1 MSERMS
7 LSIFRGAPRT
17 NPPEPVARLEEP
29 CWGQASGSRSLGPD
43 LVRAAAAILVVY
55 LHACVAYLIHP
66 MPGLVWALHDTP
78 SYLVSVLFWLI
89 EIFIMPLFLLLAGFF
104 AYRSWISGG
113 DRALIRSRMKRLLR
127 PMIFAVVVVLPLDY
141 YVWLVSWVVE
151 GTMPATQL
159 WTQKFPRPLREHLFG
174 FGHLWFLQYVFLYCV
189 VLVCVGAAKR
199 SLSAENNLP
208 ATLSIRRMWAL
219 VIGLI
224 VIAMVVLTIAPEV
237 VFGFQHA
244 FYPVPTKWIYCAT
257 FFFGGAV
264 IAMVDPRMQ
273 WLNALAPR
281 MLSWGA
287 VCAAATVAI
296 GQWSIERADSSS
308 LAMDIGI
315 ASRVT
320 LASMTVVAAW
330 AISLGLIGMA
340 NRLSPALAKQPV
352 LGRTISYL
360 AAAGFWVYLVHHPL
374 VALIQL
380 DLKWMLPTLSSLIK
394 SIITAVVATGVSL
407 GTYEILIRNKPLG
420 RWIGI
425 ESPAKGAVQDR
436 RGLKIAEQPGG
447 EDLGA
452 ALPTIVDQPIRR
464 AA

>member
-1 MSERMS
+1 MS

-17 NPPEPVARLEEP
+17 NQVERVAGLGELGLVQSARP
-29 CWGQASGSRSLGPD
+29 RALGPD

-66 MPGLVWALHDTP
+66 MPGLVWAIQDTP
-78 SYLVSVLFWLI
+78 SNSVSILFWLI
-89 EIFIMPLFLLLAGFF
+89 EIFVMPLFLLLAGFF
-104 AYRSWISGG
+104 AYRSWSSGG
-113 DRALIRSRMKRLLR
+113 DLALIRSRARRLLI
-127 PMIFAVVVVLPLDY
+127 PMFFAVAVVLPLDY
-141 YVWLVSWVVE
+141 YVWLVSWVAE

-189 VLVCVGAAKR
+189 TLVGLGAIKR
-199 SLSAENNLP
+199 SMSPENSQP
-208 ATLSIRRMWAL
+208 VAISIRRTSAL

-224 VIAMVVLTIAPEV
+224 VTAMAVLAIAPEV

-244 FYPVPTKWIYCAT
+244 FYPVPTKWLYCAT

-264 IAMVDPRMQ
+264 IARADPLMT
-273 WLNALAPR
+273 WLTEIAPR
-281 MLSWGA
+281 MLAGGA

-315 ASRVT
+315 ASRMT
-320 LASMTVVAAW
+320 LASLTVAAAW

-340 NRLSPALAKQPV
+340 NRLSPALANQPA
-352 LGRTISYL
+352 LGRTISYM

-380 DLKWMLPTLSSLIK
+380 DLKWVVPELSPLVK
-394 SIITAVVATGVSL
+394 SVITAVVATGVSL

-425 ESPAKGAVQDR
+425 ESSNKHAVCER
-436 RGLKIAEQPGG
+436 RGLTLAEQPDDQDMGG
-447 EDLGA
+447 DLGEES
-452 ALPTIVDQPIRR
+452 TRIVTQPIRR